1 MLVSN
6 RFQQHFK
13 KQRFLTEK
21 RWRWKWSRPRNGW
34 QGEQPELGHSCNHLA
49 WRWDVGRQTDGFC
62 LGFQC
67 PNWDLYDLY
76 NMYAYIYILDWFIY
90 IYIFLKCTWVFWVHN
105 IQWSSM
111 ESKMMQLV
119 FTQIQMVFKFQNP
132 NWVSPSR
139 WVSSAKWDFTPRFI
153 GRAWCLWIFP
163 GFVGTFR
170 DDPLLRLHVVP
181 QIQLSLRWHGHG
193 SHDHGNRYQVND
205 LRYRVHFHVKLLNY
219 QRVSPGTPEGVTPWK
234 IVALYDSWC

>member
-90 IYIFLKCTWVFWVHN
+90 IYISKMHLGFV
-105 IQWSSM
+105 SSQYTM

-119 FTQIQMVFKFQNP
+119 FTYPNPNGFKFQNP

-153 GRAWCLWIFP
+153 GLPRL
-163 GFVGTFR
+163 V
-170 DDPLLRLHVVP
+170 PLNLPRLCRHIPRWSVVAP
-181 QIQLSLRWHGHG
+181 PRRPPNPTQ
-193 SHDHGNRYQVND
+193 
-205 LRYRVHFHVKLLNY
+205 
-219 QRVSPGTPEGVTPWK
+219 PTVTRPWK
-234 IVALYDSWC
+234 PWPWK

>member
-1 MLVSN
+1 
-6 RFQQHFK
+6 
-13 KQRFLTEK
+13 
-21 RWRWKWSRPRNGW
+21 
-34 QGEQPELGHSCNHLA
+34 
-49 WRWDVGRQTDGFC
+49 VGRQTDGFC

-76 NMYAYIYILDWFIY
+76 NMYAYIYTRLIY
-90 IYIFLKCTWVFWVHN
+90 IYIFLKCTWVLWVHN
-105 IQWSSM
+105 IQWSLKWCNLS
-111 ESKMMQLV
+111 SP
-119 FTQIQMVFKFQNP
+119 TQIQMVSSFKTRIEFHHPDGFHQP
-132 NWVSPSR
+132 NGISLQG
-139 WVSSAKWDFTPRFI
+139 SSAS
-153 GRAWCLWIFP
+153 RAWCLWIFP

-219 QRVSPGTPEGVTPWK
+219 QRVSPGTPEGATPWK